1 MAAKRSLRDAMQEA
15 RAALAHP
22 WASRHLGSCPASAV
36 WPFHSSDE
44 RHLHPTAI
52 RRGSR
57 GILRLV
63 LKMTTFNLPDL
74 GEGLPDAEIVSWH
87 VAEGDT
93 VKADDLLVSVETAK
107 AVVEVPSPQSGIIAR
122 IYAKEGEVVK
132 TGAPLVD
139 FTEAGSSAIAPAAD
153 EAETSDDSGT
163 VVGNV
168 PSGSEVVAETA
179 IAGGSTRRKQGR
191 IKATPAVRTQAK
203 RLGIDLSTI
212 TPTGKNGQITQA
224 DLSKA
229 QGAGAPALA
238 AQRAHPVLQPGQ
250 TVSLRGPR
258 RAMAQ
263 SMSLSRDQVALCTL
277 FDDADIHEWLLK
289 RDFTARLLRA
299 IVAGCVAE
307 PGLNGF
313 YEPDAM
319 SHQIESRVDIGMA
332 VDTDDGLIVPVVR
345 NVEGKGLEEI
355 RAAVTAIKHA
365 TRDRTVLPADMV
377 NYTITLSNF
386 GTLAGRYATPIMVPP
401 TVAIVGSGK
410 LQHDVVAVMG
420 GIEVHRR
427 IPLSLSFDHRCVT
440 GGEAARFLGA
450 MIQDLEKPQ

>member
-1 MAAKRSLRDAMQEA
+1 
-15 RAALAHP
+15 
-22 WASRHLGSCPASAV
+22 
-36 WPFHSSDE
+36 
-44 RHLHPTAI
+44 
-52 RRGSR
+52 
-57 GILRLV
+57 
-63 LKMTTFNLPDL
+63 MTTFNLPDL
-74 GEGLPDAEIVSWH
+74 GEGLPEAEIVSWH

-93 VKADDLLVSVETAK
+93 VKTDDLLVSVETAK
-107 AVVEVPSPQSGIIAR
+107 AVVEVPSPHTGVIAR
-122 IYAKEGEVVK
+122 LYAKEGDIVE

-139 FTEAGSSAIAPAAD
+139 FD
-153 EAETSDDSGT
+153 EVGASTTKSEPRKSETADDSAT

-168 PSGSEVVAETA
+168 PSGGEVVAETA
-179 IAGGSTRRKQGR
+179 IAGGSRRRKPGR

-203 RLGIDLSTI
+203 RLGIDLSTV
-212 TPTGKNGQITQA
+212 TPTGKNGQITQT

-229 QGAGAPALA
+229 QSAVSTEPQT
-238 AQRAHPVLQPGQ
+238 QRARPGLQPGQ

-277 FDDADIHEWLLK
+277 FDDADVHEWLNK

-299 IVAGCVAE
+299 IVAGCIAE

-313 YEPDAM
+313 YDPDAM

-345 NVEGKGLEEI
+345 HVEGMGLDQI
-355 RAAVTAIKHA
+355 RAAVAAIKLA
-365 TRDRTVLPADMV
+365 TRDRTVAPADMV

-440 GGEAARFLGA
+440 GGEAARFLAA

>member
-1 MAAKRSLRDAMQEA
+1 
-15 RAALAHP
+15 
-22 WASRHLGSCPASAV
+22 
-36 WPFHSSDE
+36 
-44 RHLHPTAI
+44 
-52 RRGSR
+52 
-57 GILRLV
+57 
-63 LKMTTFNLPDL
+63 MTTFNLPDL
-74 GEGLPDAEIVSWH
+74 GEGLPEAEIVSWH

-93 VKADDLLVSVETAK
+93 VKIDDPLVSVETAK

-122 IYAKEGEVVK
+122 LYAREGDVVE

-139 FTEAGSSAIAPAAD
+139 FAPAPATSTAAD
-153 EAETSDDSGT
+153 PTQQKKETSDDSGT
-163 VVGNV
+163 VVGSV
-168 PSGSEVVAETA
+168 PSGSEVVVETA
-179 IAGGSTRRKQGR
+179 VPGGGRRRKQGR

-224 DLSKA
+224 DLS
-229 QGAGAPALA
+229 GAHGATSAASA
-238 AQRAHPVLQPGQ
+238 AQSARPTLQPGQ
-250 TVSLRGPR
+250 TVSLRGAR

-277 FDDADIHEWLLK
+277 FDDADIQEWLNK
-289 RDFTARLLRA
+289 RDFTARLLRS

-313 YEPDAM
+313 YDPDAM
-319 SHQIESRVDIGMA
+319 SHRIESRVDIGMA
-332 VDTDDGLIVPVVR
+332 VDTDVGLIVPVVR
-345 NVEGKGLEEI
+345 NVEAKGLDEI
-355 RAAVTAIKHA
+355 RAAVAAIKHA
-365 TRDRTVLPADMV
+365 TRDRSVSPADMV

-386 GTLAGRYATPIMVPP
+386 GTLAGRYATPIIVPP

-440 GGEAARFLGA
+440 GGEAARFLAA

>member
-1 MAAKRSLRDAMQEA
+1 
-15 RAALAHP
+15 
-22 WASRHLGSCPASAV
+22 
-36 WPFHSSDE
+36 
-44 RHLHPTAI
+44 
-52 RRGSR
+52 
-57 GILRLV
+57 
-63 LKMTTFNLPDL
+63 MTTFNLPDL
-74 GEGLPDAEIVSWH
+74 GEGLPEAEIVTWH

-93 VKADDLLVSVETAK
+93 VKTDDPLVSVETAK
-107 AVVEVPSPQSGIIAR
+107 AVVEVPSPHSGIIAR
-122 IYAKEGEVVK
+122 LYAKEGDIVE

-139 FTEAGSSAIAPAAD
+139 FDEAGPSDAKPAPKNTGTAD
-153 EAETSDDSGT
+153 DTGT

-168 PSGSEVVAETA
+168 PSGGEVVVETA
-179 IAGGSTRRKQGR
+179 IAGGSRRRKQGR

-224 DLSKA
+224 DLSNA
-229 QGAGAPALA
+229 QGTAAAAPQ
-238 AQRAHPVLQPGQ
+238 AQRTRPALQPGQ

-277 FDDADIHEWLLK
+277 FDDADIQEWLNK

-299 IVAGCVAE
+299 IVAGCVVE

-313 YEPDAM
+313 YDADAM
-319 SHQIESRVDIGMA
+319 SHQIESRVDIGIA

-345 NVEGKGLEEI
+345 NVEGKGLDEI
-355 RAAVTAIKHA
+355 RAAVAVIKQA
-365 TRDRTVLPADMV
+365 TRDRTVKPADMV

-450 MIQDLEKPQ
+450 MIQDLQKPQ

>member
-1 MAAKRSLRDAMQEA
+1 
-15 RAALAHP
+15 
-22 WASRHLGSCPASAV
+22 
-36 WPFHSSDE
+36 
-44 RHLHPTAI
+44 
-52 RRGSR
+52 
-57 GILRLV
+57 
-63 LKMTTFNLPDL
+63 
-74 GEGLPDAEIVSWH
+74 
-87 VAEGDT
+87 
-93 VKADDLLVSVETAK
+93 
-107 AVVEVPSPQSGIIAR
+107 
-122 IYAKEGEVVK
+122 
-132 TGAPLVD
+132 
-139 FTEAGSSAIAPAAD
+139 
-153 EAETSDDSGT
+153 
-163 VVGNV
+163 
-168 PSGSEVVAETA
+168 
-179 IAGGSTRRKQGR
+179 
-191 IKATPAVRTQAK
+191 
-203 RLGIDLSTI
+203 
-212 TPTGKNGQITQA
+212 
-224 DLSKA
+224 
-229 QGAGAPALA
+229 
-238 AQRAHPVLQPGQ
+238 
-250 TVSLRGPR
+250 
-258 RAMAQ
+258 MAQ

-277 FDDADIHEWLLK
+277 FDDADIHEWLNK

-313 YEPDAM
+313 YDPEAM

-345 NVEGKGLEEI
+345 NVERKGLDEI
-355 RAAVTAIKHA
+355 RTDVSAIKHA
-365 TRDRTVLPADMV
+365 TRDRSVQPADMV

>member
-1 MAAKRSLRDAMQEA
+1 
-15 RAALAHP
+15 
-22 WASRHLGSCPASAV
+22 
-36 WPFHSSDE
+36 
-44 RHLHPTAI
+44 
-52 RRGSR
+52 
-57 GILRLV
+57 
-63 LKMTTFNLPDL
+63 MTTFNLPDL
-74 GEGLPDAEIVSWH
+74 GEGLPEAEIVSWH

-93 VKADDLLVSVETAK
+93 VKTDDLLVSVETAK
-107 AVVEVPSPQSGIIAR
+107 AVVEIPSPHTGVIAR
-122 IYAKEGEVVK
+122 LYAKEGDIVE

-139 FTEAGSSAIAPAAD
+139 FTEAGSTPAKPAPKKAEAA
-153 EAETSDDSGT
+153 DDSGT

-168 PSGSEVVAETA
+168 RSGGEVVAETA
-179 IAGGSTRRKQGR
+179 IAGDSRRRKQGR

-224 DLSKA
+224 DLSNA
-229 QGAGAPALA
+229 QSVGSLAPET
-238 AQRAHPVLQPGQ
+238 QRARPALQPGQ

-277 FDDADIHEWLLK
+277 FDDADIHEWLNR

-313 YEPDAM
+313 YDPDAM
-319 SHQIESRVDIGMA
+319 SHQIESRVDVGMA

-345 NVEGKGLEEI
+345 NVEIKGLDEI
-355 RAAVTAIKHA
+355 RAAVSAIKRA
-365 TRDRTVLPADMV
+365 TRDRSVQPADMV

-410 LQHDVVAVMG
+410 LQQDVVAVMG